1 MQVPSE
7 APVREE
13 HQTGGPPLMSQQL
26 CLCRSL
32 SLYVCVHISRS
43 SNIQY
48 VSSFGNV
55 TCFMQVAQ
63 EEYIVSQ
70 SNLSHA

>member
-1 MQVPSE
+1 MLLYMQAPSA
-7 APVREE
+7 APVLEE
-13 HQTGGPPLMSQQL
+13 HQTGGPPFTHQQV

-48 VSSFGNV
+48 LSLIW
-55 TCFMQVAQ
+55 TCNMFYAGRP
-63 EEYIVSQ
+63 
-70 SNLSHA
+70 